1 MSEFVQ
7 YEVENHVARITLNR
21 PERLNAFTQEMGLAF
36 RRALLDFDNDDDAW
50 VAIITGTGR
59 SFCAGR
65 DIKEQV
71 EAGEANVSRYSYE
84 YNIFGIVD
92 TDKPMIA
99 AVNGFA
105 IGLGWY
111 ITVGCDFRI
120 AAESAQFGMAEIPTG
135 LMGPYWFSGVES
147 LPWCIGAE
155 LTLIG
160 DRIDARRAYQYG
172 LLNEVV
178 PDDQLLETAEHWAE
192 RVLALP
198 PQHVYR
204 TKALMRSMRN
214 MPDAPLL
221 DREAETREYLNAL
234 DDTMEA
240 AYAFAE
246 KRTPQFKGR

>member
-234 DDTMEA
+234 EDTMEA

>member
-36 RRALLDFDNDDDAW
+36 RGALLDFDNDDDAW

-234 DDTMEA
+234 EDTMEA

>member
-1 MSEFVQ
+1 MGEFVG
-7 YEVENHVARITLNR
+7 YEVENHVATITFNR
-21 PERLNAFTQEMGLAF
+21 PERLNAFNQQMGNEF
-36 RRALLDFDNDDDAW
+36 RQALLDFDENDDAW

-65 DIKEQV
+65 DIKAQV
-71 EAGEANVSRYSYE
+71 EAGEATLPRYSYE
-84 YNIFGIVD
+84 YNIFGVVD

-135 LMGPYWFSGVES
+135 LMGPYWFSAVES

-160 DRIDARRAYQYG
+160 DRIDAQRAYQYG
-172 LLNEVV
+172 LVNEVV
-178 PDDQLLETAEHWAE
+178 ADDQLLETAQSWAA

-234 DDTMEA
+234 EDTMEA

>member
-7 YEVENHVARITLNR
+7 YEVENRVARITFNR
-21 PERLNAFTQEMGLAF
+21 PERLNAFSQEMGLEF
-36 RRALLDFDNDDDAW
+36 RAALLDFDNDDDAW

-71 EAGEANVSRYSYE
+71 EAGEANLSRYSYE

-92 TDKPMIA
+92 TDKPMVA

-111 ITVGCDFRI
+111 ITLGCDFRV

-135 LMGPYWFSGVES
+135 LLGPYWFSGVES

-160 DRIDARRAYQYG
+160 DRIDAQRAYQYG

-178 PDDQLLETAEHWAE
+178 PDDQLLERAEHWAE

-221 DREAETREYLNAL
+221 DREAETRAYLNAL

-246 KRTPQFKGR
+246 KRDARFIGR

>member
-1 MSEFVQ
+1 MAEFVR
-7 YEVENHVARITLNR
+7 YELDHHVARITLDR
-21 PERLNAFTQEMGLAF
+21 PERLNAFNAEMGREF
-36 RRALLDFDNDDDAW
+36 REALLGFDADDGAW
-50 VAIITGTGR
+50 VAIVTGTGR

-65 DIKEQV
+65 DIKAQV
-71 EAGEANVSRYSYE
+71 EAGEATLPRYSHE
-84 YNIFGIVD
+84 YNIFGVVD

-111 ITVGCDFRI
+111 I
-120 AAESAQFGMAEIPTG
+120 A
-135 LMGPYWFSGVES
+135 VES
-147 LPWCIGAE
+147 LPWCVGAE

-160 DRIDARRAYQYG
+160 DRIDAQRAWRHG
-172 LLNEVV
+172 LVNEVV
-178 PDDQLLETAEHWAE
+178 PDDRLREAADAWAE

-214 MPDAPLL
+214 MPDAPML
-221 DREAETREYLNAL
+221 DREVEARSYLNAL

-240 AYAFAE
+240 ARAFAE
-246 KRTPQFKGR
+246 KRTPRFRGR

>member
-1 MSEFVQ
+1 MGEFVG
-7 YEVENHVARITLNR
+7 YEVENHVATITFNR
-21 PERLNAFTQEMGLAF
+21 PERLNAFNQQMGNEF
-36 RRALLDFDNDDDAW
+36 RQALLDFDENDDAW

-65 DIKEQV
+65 DIKAQV
-71 EAGEANVSRYSYE
+71 EAGEATLPRYSYE
-84 YNIFGIVD
+84 YNIFGVVD

-135 LMGPYWFSGVES
+135 LMGPYWFSAVES

-160 DRIDARRAYQYG
+160 DRIDAQRAYQYG
-172 LLNEVV
+172 LVNEVV
-178 PDDQLLETAEHWAE
+178 ADDQLLETAQSWAD

-214 MPDAPLL
+214 MPDAPML
-221 DREAETREYLNAL
+221 DREVEARTQLNDL
-234 DDTMEA
+234 EDTMEA
-240 AYAFAE
+240 AVAFAE

>member
-1 MSEFVQ
+1 MAQFVD
-7 YEVENHVARITLNR
+7 YRLENHVATITLNR
-21 PERLNAFTQEMGLAF
+21 PERLNAFSAQMGDEF
-36 RRALLDFDNDDDAW
+36 RGALLDFDDDDDAW

-65 DIKEQV
+65 DIKAQV
-71 EAGEANVSRYSYE
+71 EAGETNLPRYSYE

-135 LMGPYWFSGVES
+135 LLGPYWFSAVES

-155 LTLIG
+155 LRLLG
-160 DRIDARRAYQYG
+160 DRIDALRAYQYG
-172 LLNEVV
+172 LVNEVV
-178 PDDQLLETAEHWAE
+178 PDDRLLETARGWAE

-214 MPDAPLL
+214 MPSATML
-221 DREAETREYLNAL
+221 DREVEARLQLNAL

-240 AYAFAE
+240 ANAFAE
-246 KRTPQFKGR
+246 KRTPQFQGR

>member
-1 MSEFVQ
+1 MGEFVDYQ
-7 YEVENHVARITLNR
+7 LENHVAKIVFNR
-21 PERLNAFTQEMGLAF
+21 PDRLNAFNGQMGQEF
-36 RRALLDFDNDDDAW
+36 QTALLDFDNDDDAW
-50 VAIITGTGR
+50 VAIISGTGR

-65 DIKEQV
+65 DIKAQV
-71 EAGEANVSRYSYE
+71 ETGEATLPRYSYE
-84 YNIFGIVD
+84 YNIFGVVD

-135 LMGPYWFSGVES
+135 LMGPYWFSAVES

-160 DRIDARRAYQYG
+160 DRIDAQRAYQYG
-172 LLNEVV
+172 LVNEVV
-178 PDDQLLETAEHWAE
+178 PDDRLQAAAQSWAD
-192 RVLALP
+192 RILALP
-198 PQHVYR
+198 PQHVYQ

-214 MPDAPLL
+214 MPDAPML
-221 DREAETREYLNAL
+221 DREVEARTTLNAL
-234 DDTMEA
+234 EDTMEA
-240 AYAFAE
+240 ARAFAE
-246 KRTPQFKGR
+246 KRTPKFQGR